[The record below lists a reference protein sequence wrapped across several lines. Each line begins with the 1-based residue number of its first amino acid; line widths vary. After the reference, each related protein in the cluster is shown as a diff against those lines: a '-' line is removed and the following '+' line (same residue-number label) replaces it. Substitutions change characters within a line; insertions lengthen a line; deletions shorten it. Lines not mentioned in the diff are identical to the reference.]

1 MRMPAP
7 LLPEYL
13 LDLLA
18 RPNPAVMATLRKDG
32 QPVTVATWYVL
43 DDDRRRLL
51 VNLDEGRARLGHLR
65 RDPRVSLTVFNGS
78 EWYSHLSVQGRV
90 VELRED
96 PDLSGI
102 DRIATH
108 YTGRPFR
115 NREAARVNAWIEIAS
130 WHAWELDPPSAD

>member
-7 LLPEYL
+7 PLPDHL

-43 DDDRRRLL
+43 DDDRLL

-90 VELRED
+90 VELSED

-102 DRIATH
+102 DRIAMH